1 MASASRKPAL
11 RRHASSRRI
20 IVVAVPPVDELDL
33 VGPLQVFNSVNRL
46 AGRTIYTIEVVTNA
60 DRLTVDG
67 EGGVLTFIARH
78 HFSKVEG
85 VCDSVLLVCGLG
97 TRSVR
102 DAALSAW
109 LKKRRSRCGGSA
121 PSVSAPF
128 CLRRPG
134 CSMDAE
140 QRRIGNSAA
149 SWRRDIPSV
158 RVEHDP
164 LWVKDGNIYTSAGVS
179 ASIDLALA
187 WVEEDCGAALAH
199 EAARE
204 LVLFL
209 RRPGGQPQ
217 VSVSLA
223 SQASEMASI
232 RELQIWIADHLG
244 SNLSV
249 EDLADRMAM
258 SVRNFERV
266 FTREV
271 GTTPSQY
278 VLQMRVEAAR
288 SQLERSNG
296 GLKHVASAAGFGSVD
311 VMRRAFVRLLGIT
324 PQSLSR
330 PRRAFDRRLTPRTH
344 RGQASEPAGAAVCE
358 LDDFAATSVLQ
369 FDPQDVSLGLTDVLD
384 RVNRRFAPGEGA
396 GLAVVDLRLAAVD
409 RDFGVPVLEIDAEPM
424 RMAMARLDLPG
435 RHVDVEDPD
444 ERVLECELVAVGRD
458 LHRIERVVRRLR
470 PHHGRGRDDDDNGGD
485 AGGEPRETATHG
497 TSCRVGMATCCG
509 SSVADFVAP
518 FIALLGFQASAM
530 P

>member
-1 MASASRKPAL
+1 MVSASKKTGV
-11 RRHASSRRI
+11 RRVASSRRI
-20 IVVAVPPVDELDL
+20 IVVVVPPVDELDL
-33 VGPLQVFNSVNRL
+33 VGPMQVFNSVNRL

-78 HFSKVEG
+78 HFKKVEG

-109 LKKRRSRCGGSA
+109 LKKMAVEVRRVGAVCVGSFLLA
-121 PSVSAPF
+121 EAG
-128 CLRRPG
+128 LLDGRR
-134 CSMDAE
+134 AT
-140 QRRIGNSAA
+140 AH
-149 SWRRDIPSV
+149 WRFGRELATRYPRV

-164 LWVKDGNIYTSAGVS
+164 LWVKDGNIYTSAGTS

-232 RELQIWIADHLG
+232 RELQIWIADHLETK
-244 SNLSV
+244 LSV
-249 EDLADRMAM
+249 EDLADRMSM

-271 GTTPSQY
+271 GTTPAQY

-288 SQLERSNG
+288 SQLERTDG
-296 GLKHVASAAGFGSVD
+296 ALKQVASAAGFGSVD

-324 PQSLSR
+324 PGR
-330 PRRAFDRRLTPRTH
+330 YR
-344 RGQASEPAGAAVCE
+344 E
-358 LDDFAATSVLQ
+358 L
-369 FDPQDVSLGLTDVLD
+369 
-384 RVNRRFAPGEGA
+384 
-396 GLAVVDLRLAAVD
+396 
-409 RDFGVPVLEIDAEPM
+409 AE
-424 RMAMARLDLPG
+424 
-435 RHVDVEDPD
+435 HS
-444 ERVLECELVAVGRD
+444 
-458 LHRIERVVRRLR
+458 I
-470 PHHGRGRDDDDNGGD
+470 GD
-485 AGGEPRETATHG
+485 
-497 TSCRVGMATCCG
+497 
-509 SSVADFVAP
+509 
-518 FIALLGFQASAM
+518 
-530 P
+530 